1 MKKLWVWIAVA
12 VGLVAAIVTTTIAVA
27 SQPTFSVYFASE
39 SYEITA
45 DQKAAIDAHKGELNS
60 ANLITIQGFVQNSPS
75 STALV
80 GPEHLSMLR
89 AQAVE
94 AYIRSILKDDSV
106 GTTTIINGPDVTPAP
121 TSTLPKTGPD
131 KPKRLYVVQRMGQP
145 LIDFSFKDA
154 RRVEVYVQKSR

>member
-1 MKKLWVWIAVA
+1 MKKRWVWIAVIVGIIVA
-12 VGLVAAIVTTTIAVA
+12 VVATSSALAAQPAVT
-27 SQPTFSVYFASE
+27 VYFGTE
-39 SYEITA
+39 SYELTPE
-45 DQKAAIDAHKGELNS
+45 QKAAIDAKKGELNS

-75 STALV
+75 ANANQ
-80 GPEHLSMLR
+80 GPEHLSLLR

-94 AYIRSILKDDSV
+94 GYIRSILKDDSV

-121 TSTLPKTGPD
+121 TSTPPQTGPD

-154 RRVEVYVQKSR
+154 RRVEIFVQK